1 MDEPEVSHAEL
12 GKITKGKHDLMMA
25 MPIKDNF
32 CRYFGSYVPIGGKA
46 KFGDQIYVCVGTERF
61 EPEA

>member
-32 CRYFGSYVPIGGKA
+32 CRYFGSYVPIEIGRA
-46 KFGDQIYVCVGTERF
+46 HV
-61 EPEA
+61 